1 MFGENGKAAL
11 AEEQPKQSLAS
22 HRGGRRR
29 IDGNKLQMF
38 RMCLSLSPASR
49 EKPSYGVWFFEP
61 SSKTSDAYKK
71 RAKSARKRKRNRK
84 NPRQKSCEEESR
96 SAAAVEFDYEI
107 EARCRGLR
115 PDSIQR
121 FLYLFMVINNA
132 NRWNVLNCTAPVR
145 DEAMARSSSLAGRV
159 RRRVQMAFHAR

>member
-1 MFGENGKAAL
+1 MATSYRCSE
-11 AEEQPKQSLAS
+11 
-22 HRGGRRR
+22 
-29 IDGNKLQMF
+29 
-38 RMCLSLSPASR
+38 CVSLSPRRAEKSLHTVFGSLNLQAKPPTRTRR
-49 EKPSYGVWFFEP
+49 EQKAREN
-61 SSKTSDAYKK
+61 
-71 RAKSARKRKRNRK
+71 AKEIEK

-159 RRRVQMAFHAR
+159 RRRVQMAFHA